1 MQTGSYLT
9 TDEQPR
15 QRRSTN
21 RIRGVLLRKLW
32 LPRVV
37 YELLP
42 YMYMLLGVGALISAV
57 LTPDWTWV
65 IPYIALVG
73 LICLHAGLGI
83 VALRYRF
90 RRRRPLHDGD
100 T

>member
-1 MQTGSYLT
+1 MQTSSLLST
-9 TDEQPR
+9 EEQPQ
-15 QRRSTN
+15 QRRLAH
-21 RIRGVLLRKLW
+21 RIRRALLRKLW
-32 LPRVV
+32 LPRFV

-42 YMYMLLGVGALISAV
+42 YMYMALGVGALISAV
-57 LTPDWTWV
+57 LSPDWTWV
-65 IPYIALVG
+65 IPYIVLVG

-90 RRRRPLHDGD
+90 RRRRPLNKRD